1 MNKNI
6 ENEIATIS
14 LTMCAKQP
22 KRGLVAWEN
31 GYIEIYNFP
40 RADKAVITYT
50 SDGHTDQITCG
61 ESCLALNYKIRDM
74 EEYVT
79 DLSGKQNPRCDGCVN
94 SSTES
99 VGEI

>member
-1 MNKNI
+1 MIPDTINGHI
-6 ENEIATIS
+6 EEIVS
-14 LTMCAKQP
+14 
-22 KRGLVAWEN
+22 
-31 GYIEIYNFP
+31 
-40 RADKAVITYT
+40 
-50 SDGHTDQITCG
+50 G